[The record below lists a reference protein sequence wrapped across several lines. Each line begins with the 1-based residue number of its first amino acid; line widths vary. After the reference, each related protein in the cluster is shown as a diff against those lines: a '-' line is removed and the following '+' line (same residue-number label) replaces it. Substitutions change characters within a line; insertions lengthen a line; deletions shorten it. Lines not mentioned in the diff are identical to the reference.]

1 MNTQPE
7 ILLTSLGLKW
17 NDINIYNK
25 ALTHTSYANENKN
38 LHLPH
43 NQRLEFLGD
52 AVLELV
58 VSEYLYKIFRHF
70 PEGLLTKTRAAV
82 VCESSLAEAANELNL
97 GKYLKIGKGEE
108 RSGGRKRPS
117 LLADALEALIGAV
130 YLDQGLEL
138 ARDFILKIFSDDLN
152 EMAEKGGNVGDYKT
166 ELQEMVQQKSDIPLL
181 YTIINEKGPD
191 HDKTFTAAVTFNNR
205 TWGEGTGRTK
215 KEAEQDAAKK
225 ALDQIKSGA
234 ILISKGRS

>member
-7 ILLTSLGLKW
+7 GLLISLGLKW
-17 NDINIYNK
+17 KDINIYNK

-38 LHLPH
+38 FHMPH

-58 VSEYLYKIFRHF
+58 VSEYLYKNFRHF

-82 VCESSLAEAANELNL
+82 VCEASLAEAANEINM

-130 YLDQGLEL
+130 YLDQGLE
-138 ARDFILKIFSDDLN
+138 AAKNFILKLFSDDLN
-152 EMAEKGGNVGDYKT
+152 EMAEKGGNIGDYKT
-166 ELQEMVQQKSDIPLL
+166 ELQEIVQQKTDLPLL
-181 YTIINEKGPD
+181 YTIINEVGPD
-191 HDKTFTAAVTFNNR
+191 HDKTFTAAVTFNSQ

-225 ALDQIKSGA
+225 ALEQIKSGIIVIA
-234 ILISKGRS
+234 KGRN